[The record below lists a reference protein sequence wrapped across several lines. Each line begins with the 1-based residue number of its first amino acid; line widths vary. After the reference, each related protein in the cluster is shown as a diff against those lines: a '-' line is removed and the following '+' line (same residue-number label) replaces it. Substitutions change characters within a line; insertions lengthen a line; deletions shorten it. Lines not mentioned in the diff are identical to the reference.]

1 MWHVV
6 DQGVNMTALREIKLL
21 RELSSPHFVRLL
33 DVFHHK
39 VNLCL
44 VSLGLGDL
52 PSGFHHDLFS
62 CHSVS

>member
-1 MWHVV
+1 
-6 DQGVNMTALREIKLL
+6 MTALREIKLL

-44 VSLGLGDL
+44 VWL
-52 PSGFHHDLFS
+52 LFRATDKY
-62 CHSVS
+62 